1 MTSGFQIYPPTQ
13 REVYDFSPIYQ
24 QKIKLTGH
32 SERQQEKHKK
42 IKQIAYV
49 QPLKLSGSGVGPIN
63 DKAVPVRNISRLFG
77 IAIFTEVCDTPAV
90 DMGFSSSIIFR

>member
-1 MTSGFQIYPPTQ
+1 
-13 REVYDFSPIYQ
+13 
-24 QKIKLTGH
+24 LTGH

-49 QPLKLSGSGVGPIN
+49 RPLKLSGSGVGPII
-63 DKAVPVRNISRLFG
+63 DKAVRNISRLFG

-90 DMGFSSSIIFR
+90 AVGSSSSIIFR